1 MHVLIF
7 LSTSPISLHFCKFA
21 ASPCWLLVSTTQKA
35 AHEAEAQEAP
45 VAVAV
50 AGWGFNHFVASLLL
64 WTPRWVWLIFLS
76 FFFLVLCF
84 ELSSS
89 SLSASASCFFLF
101 QQTLLW
107 KTVSIALHCQ
117 VAAQAFFSLSP
128 SPQLPNNITAS
139 TLVICLSFCFWVF
152 SEGFW
157 FVVCLFVC
165 F

>member
-64 WTPRWVWLIFLS
+64 WTPRWVCFFS
-76 FFFLVLCF
+76 FVSWFFCF

-89 SLSASASCFFLF
+89 SLSAAASCFFLF

-128 SPQLPNNITAS
+128 PPKK
-139 TLVICLSFCFWVF
+139 
-152 SEGFW
+152 
-157 FVVCLFVC
+157 
-165 F
+165 